1 MQSGQSKIVKR
12 MKIVPSTH
20 TNPKQK
26 ALICVCVCVL
36 CRVVE
41 KLVDVVR
48 YAVYIH
54 IPWFSLILLLLLIYQ
69 FFNSANSV
77 AVDVDVH
84 CTATS
89 HRFIFVLCSTVL
101 SFVLPVLLF
110 SFYPFVCSLSQ
121 IRFSF
126 SSPYRRCCCC
136 CWHYWFSTFS
146 TVAETFHPISS
157 SIPSIPNTRI
167 LLWPNSHCPL
177 IILSKKIS
185 LIKYVNIMRFSVID
199 VYSFAFL
206 TWWLLML
213 FFRTF

>member
-1 MQSGQSKIVKR
+1 MVESKQSSQSRQFKVHWKLFITQNANAIWPIENSKTNEDR
-12 MKIVPSTH
+12 SIQPPTH

-41 KLVDVVR
+41 KLVDAVR
-48 YAVYIH
+48 YAVYVH

-136 CWHYWFSTFS
+136 CCWHYWFSTFS
-146 TVAETFHPISS
+146 TVAETFYPISS
-157 SIPSIPNTRI
+157 SIPSIPNTHI
-167 LLWPNSHCPL
+167 L
-177 IILSKKIS
+177 
-185 LIKYVNIMRFSVID
+185 V
-199 VYSFAFL
+199 SFFG
-206 TWWLLML
+206 
-213 FFRTF
+213 RTAIAPW

>member
-1 MQSGQSKIVKR
+1 MQSGQSEIVKR

-26 ALICVCVCVL
+26 ALIW
-36 CRVVE
+36 VVE
-41 KLVDVVR
+41 KLVDAVR

-54 IPWFSLILLLLLIYQ
+54 IPWFLLILLLLLIYQ

-146 TVAETFHPISS
+146 TVAETFYPISS

-167 LLWPNSHCPL
+167 L
-177 IILSKKIS
+177 
-185 LIKYVNIMRFSVID
+185 VSV
-199 VYSFAFL
+199 FG
-206 TWWLLML
+206 
-213 FFRTF
+213 RTAIAPW